1 MKNYNH
7 SPFYIY
13 SKDKTLLHGMYW
25 LPTSNIKAVI
35 YLVHGLGGHIA
46 RFSNFAEEFCKK
58 NIGIIGIDLRGHG
71 KSQGKRGDIKALNIF
86 YEDIKS
92 SLKYLLQIVQENTP
106 LYIYGNSMGG
116 PVALKFAME
125 NKAVFKGVIL
135 AAPWF
140 KLFKQPQGIK
150 LTILRIIS
158 KLFPCATFSSGVKSD
173 EFRSD
178 PRMQKAA
185 RTDLLAHK
193 YISARLFC
201 FIYDLG
207 LDLILNKSDDF
218 SLPIIIFHGNTDKV
232 TDYKSSIR
240 YKENNVENV
249 EFVLLPNT
257 KHEIHVEPESENV
270 LNKIV
275 TWIDSNESINHQTS
289 HKIKLACIE

>member
-1 MKNYNH
+1 MKNCNH

-25 LPTSNIKAVI
+25 LPSGNVNAVI
-35 YLVHGLGGHIA
+35 YLVHGLGGHMA
-46 RFSNFAEEFCKK
+46 RFTKFAEGFCKK
-58 NIGIIGIDLRGHG
+58 NIGVIGIDLRGHG
-71 KSQGKRGDIKALNIF
+71 KSQGKRGDIKALNYF
-86 YEDIKS
+86 YEDIVS
-92 SLKYLLQIVQENTP
+92 SLRYLRQIVPKQTP

-116 PVALKFAME
+116 PIALKFAMK
-125 NKAVFKGVIL
+125 NKDAFKGVIL

-140 KLFKQPQGIK
+140 TLYRQPHGIK
-150 LTILRIIS
+150 LAVIRMIS
-158 KLFPCATFSSGVKSD
+158 KVFPCATFSSGIKSG

-178 PRMQKAA
+178 PQMQKDA

-193 YISARLFC
+193 NISARLFC
-201 FIYDLG
+201 FIYELG
-207 LDLILNKSDDF
+207 MDLILNNSHDF

-232 TDYKSSIR
+232 TDYKSSIQ

-275 TWIDSNESINHQTS
+275 LWINSNENINHKKS
-289 HKIKLACIE
+289 HSTKAACIE